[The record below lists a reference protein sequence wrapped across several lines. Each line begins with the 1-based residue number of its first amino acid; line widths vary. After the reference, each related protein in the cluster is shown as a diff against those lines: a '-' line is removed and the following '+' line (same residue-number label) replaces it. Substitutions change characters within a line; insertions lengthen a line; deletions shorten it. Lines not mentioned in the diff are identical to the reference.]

1 MGNYIPIHGNKNNP
15 VILVSGIL
23 GIGDS
28 SKTRLFYNKYIAN
41 LQIVERNGGR
51 LTLKVQSN
59 NNGKVVVLSCLVM
72 QAESQK
78 ITDDTASVF
87 GRNVGA
93 HWFSSNFNSG
103 SDTIIIHE
111 THVEDKDND
120 TWDSTIIDKGDILSI
135 SIIIF
140 GYIE

>member
-1 MGNYIPIHGNKNNP
+1 MGNYIPIHGDKNNP

-28 SKTRLFYNKYIAN
+28 SKTRLFYNKYISN
-41 LQIVERNGGR
+41 LEIVERNGGR
-51 LTLKVQSN
+51 LTLKVKSN
-59 NNGKVVVLSCLVM
+59 NSGKVVVLSCLVM
-72 QAESQK
+72 QAESEK

-120 TWDSTIIDKGDILSI
+120 TWDSTIIDRGDILSI